1 MHQASFSQF
10 NFYGKK
16 TTAMTFKQITG
27 KLHLWLGLGS
37 GLVVFILGITGCFY
51 AFVDELRPMVYKDR
65 MYVTV
70 PPGAQRQPLAVM
82 QANAQKALGAD
93 KPLQVAEVPTTPGR
107 TVYFRAVKVNEDH
120 VFYNSYLQYYYR
132 VYVNPYTG
140 AVIKIENTKYEFFNV
155 VLSLHI
161 NLLMGPVVGAKIVS
175 WSVVIFVV
183 LLLSGLVLWWPKN
196 KAAMKQ
202 RAWFKWKKDT
212 KWKRKNYDL
221 HNIFGFYAMALLLV
235 IALTGLV
242 WSFEWFKG
250 AVQWIG
256 NGGKPA
262 IVAPALTSDTLDA
275 RPYSMDRIRYAA
287 GKQDPAA
294 TSLYVTIPKNN
305 KAAVSVYARNNRRP
319 YYTSTST
326 MYDQHSGAMLR
337 RTTFARMSGGEKVVA
352 LNYDLHVGSL
362 LGLPGKML
370 AFFASLI
377 AASLPVTGIY
387 IWWGRKNKKT
397 TNKKKMAPRKTAL
410 SVPA

>member
-1 MHQASFSQF
+1 
-10 NFYGKK
+10 
-16 TTAMTFKQITG
+16 MTFKQITG
-27 KLHLWLGLGS
+27 KLHLWLGLCS
-37 GLVVFILGITGCFY
+37 GLVVLILGITGCLY
-51 AFVDELRPMVYKDR
+51 AFIDELRPLVYKDR

-70 PPGAQRQPLAVM
+70 PSGARRLPLAVM
-82 QANAQKALGAD
+82 QANAQQALGAD
-93 KPLQVAEVPTTPGR
+93 KPLQVAEVPTEAGR
-107 TVYFRAVKVNEDH
+107 TVYFRAVKVNEEH
-120 VFYNSYLQYYYR
+120 VFYNNYLQYYYR

-140 AVIKIENTKYEFFNV
+140 AVVKIENTKWEFFNV
-155 VLSLHI
+155 VITLHV
-161 NLLMGPVVGAKIVS
+161 NLLMGPVVGGKILS

-183 LLLSGLVLWWPKN
+183 MLLSGLVLWWPKN

-202 RAWFKWKKDT
+202 RSWFKWKKDT
-212 KWKRKNYDL
+212 KWKRRNYDL
-221 HNIFGFYAMALLLV
+221 HNILGFYAMAILLV

-262 IVAPALTSDTLDA
+262 VAAPALTSDTLDA
-275 RPYSMDRIRYAA
+275 RPYSMDRILYAA
-287 GKQDPAA
+287 VKQDPTA

-305 KAAVSVYARNNRRP
+305 KAAVSVFARNSRRP

-370 AFFASLI
+370 AFFASFI
-377 AASLPVTGIY
+377 AASLPVTGVY

-397 TNKKKMAPRKTAL
+397 TNKKKQVPRRTAER
-410 SVPA
+410 VPA